1 MMSFDYTD
9 HSEENLFRMDPAPL
23 RSLIRYKAHKT
34 IEIQLYNAIVKGKK
48 LSADIGQGV
57 RMMLNIWKK
66 RGLPM
71 ESPDFQWIDHLYEAV
86 EQVKEG
92 RQPELFGNAR
102 DFFSDDDLESVRNLF
117 YQRRS
122 IRHFTEEE
130 VPDWMVDEIIKAGL
144 WAAQGGNLGN
154 TRFLVIRESNEPGLL
169 IGGDIPSGSVHIV
182 VCQDTRAYKVIPTYA
197 KFEETYKTNQ
207 NLDCGAAMQNMVLMA
222 HALGL
227 GAAWLTFNNQKMKG
241 KLRDRFQLED
251 HIVIMNYI
259 DIGFPNSQPIP
270 RGRHNVDEVIIGRV

>member
-1 MMSFDYTD
+1 MSFDYTD
-9 HSEENLFRMDPAPL
+9 HSEENLSRMDPAPF

-48 LSADIGQGV
+48 LSSSIGQGV
-57 RMMLNIWKK
+57 RKMLDIWKK

-71 ESPDFQWIDHLYEAV
+71 GSPDFQWINHLYQAV
-86 EQVKEG
+86 EQVNKGKQPDLPGNE
-92 RQPELFGNAR
+92 RQV
-102 DFFSDDDLESVRNLF
+102 FSDDDLDTVRNLI

-122 IRHFTEEE
+122 IRHFTEEQ
-130 VPDWMVDEIIKAGL
+130 VPDWMLDEIIKAGL

-169 IGGDIPSGSVHIV
+169 FGGDIPPGSVHIV
-182 VCQDTRAYKVIPTYA
+182 VCQDTRAYKVIPTYE
-197 KFEETYKTNQ
+197 KFKETYKTNRI
-207 NLDCGAAMQNMVLMA
+207 LDCGAAMQNMVLMA

-227 GAAWLTFNNQKMKG
+227 GAAWLTFNSQNMKD
-241 KLRDRFQLED
+241 KLRERFQLED

-270 RGRHNVDEVIIGRV
+270 RGRHNVDEVIIQMV

>member
-1 MMSFDYTD
+1 MSFDYTD
-9 HSEENLFRMDPAPL
+9 HSEENLTKMEPAPL

-34 IEIQLYNAIVKGKK
+34 IEVQLYNAIVKGKK
-48 LSADIGQGV
+48 LSPTIGQSV
-57 RMMLNIWKK
+57 RRMLNIWKM

-71 ESPDFQWIDHLYEAV
+71 ESPDFEWIDHLYKAV
-86 EQVKEG
+86 EQLNEG
-92 RQPELFGNAR
+92 RKPDLPGNER
-102 DFFSDDDLESVRNLF
+102 VFLSGEDQENVKNLI

-122 IRHFTEEE
+122 IRHFTDEE

-169 IGGDIPSGSVHIV
+169 LGGDIPPGSVHIV
-182 VCQDTRAYKVIPTYA
+182 VCQDTSAYKVIPTYERF
-197 KFEETYKTNQ
+197 KETYKKNQ
-207 NLDCGAAMQNMVLMA
+207 TLDCGAAMQNMVLMA

-227 GAAWLTFNNQKMKG
+227 GAAWLTFNSQQMKD
-241 KLRDRFQLED
+241 KLRERFQLED
-251 HIVIMNYI
+251 HIIIMNYI